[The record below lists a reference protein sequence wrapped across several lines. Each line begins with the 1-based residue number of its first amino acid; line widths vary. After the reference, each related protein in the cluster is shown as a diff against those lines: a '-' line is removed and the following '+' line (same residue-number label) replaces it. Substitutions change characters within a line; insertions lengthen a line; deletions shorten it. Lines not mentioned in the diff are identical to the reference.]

1 MARKGTGR
9 RAKGEGAYWTD
20 GKRHFYRY
28 KGKTVADADRSRAA
42 AKLEELKRDLDK
54 KLDKQG
60 SKQTLRTFLA
70 YWLEAVVLPDVS
82 ESTHNNY
89 RWRIEMDITPT
100 LGDYRL
106 FELEGNVK
114 LIRAWLNAL
123 REVRPFSSAKQAR
136 AILERALDVAVEE
149 HYIKENPAAS
159 VKPPKAPRASDDTDE
174 EEGHRTLT
182 PEMVDRILADVKA
195 RDQHQ
200 VSHLDRRFNQS
211 AGMFVLYSLAFALG
225 FRRGELLGLR
235 RKDVD
240 LEAGIIKVRQQVI
253 RLDGNHK
260 ISDRLKTKAARR
272 ELPLVPA
279 IVSLLRPHL
288 LRTAPGE
295 NSLLFP
301 AKDGGPLNP
310 SVVTKHF
317 ARVCK
322 RLGLTGYTFHDSRHS
337 AITRWRE
344 AGIDIEVVAALAGHE
359 EVKTSA
365 QTYSD
370 PHMERRRAAVER
382 IS

>member
-1 MARKGTGR
+1 MARKGSAR
-9 RAKGEGAYWTD
+9 RAKGEGSYWTD
-20 GKRHFYRY
+20 GKRHFYRIE
-28 KGKTVADADRSRAA
+28 GKTVADADRSRAA
-42 AKLEELKRDLDK
+42 AKFEALKRDLVT

-60 SKQTLRTFLA
+60 SKQSLRTFLA

-100 LGDYRL
+100 LGEYPLCD
-106 FELEGNVK
+106 LEGNVK

-123 REVRPFSSAKQAR
+123 RDVRPFSSAKQAR

-149 HYIKENPAAS
+149 HLMKENPAAS
-159 VKPPKAPRASDDTDE
+159 VKPPKAPRVSDDTDE
-174 EEGHRTLT
+174 EEGRRTLT
-182 PEMVDRILADVKA
+182 PEMVDRILADVRS

-200 VSHLDRRFNQS
+200 VLHLDKRFNQS

-225 FRRGELLGLR
+225 LRRGELLGLR
-235 RKDVD
+235 RKDID
-240 LEAGIIKVRQQVI
+240 LENAILKIRQQVI
-253 RLDGNHK
+253 RLDGEHR

-272 ELPLVPA
+272 DLPLSAA
-279 IVSLLRPHL
+279 IITILRPHL
-288 LRTAPGE
+288 LRTAPGDT
-295 NSLLFP
+295 SLLFP
-301 AKDGGPLNP
+301 AKDGGALNP

-344 AGIDIEVVAALAGHE
+344 RGIDIEIVAALAGHE

-370 PHMERRRAAVER
+370 PHMERRRKAVEG
-382 IS
+382 